1 MKGLSGC
8 IALVTGATGLL
19 GKAITLRLAASD
31 VRVIV
36 ASRRIEKA
44 KEWIS
49 EQASDCA
56 TKLFPVE
63 LDLTDESSIEFA
75 FEQMAKKVGV
85 PTILIANASLR
96 DGLAIPFE
104 QLIHDNFVQL
114 FKVDVA
120 GHFLCARNIVT
131 RLGSDKTASLVF
143 LSSIYGIVG
152 VDHSIYPPGMLS
164 TPPQYAAVK
173 AGMLGLVR
181 YLAALWGQQGVRV
194 NAIVAGGVRSAS
206 RQSDEFVSNYARK
219 TMLGRMAA
227 PEEIANAVAFLS
239 SDEASYITGECL
251 VVDGGFSAW

>member
-96 DGLAIPFE
+96 DGLATPFE
-104 QLIHDNFVQL
+104 QLTHDNFVQL

-131 RLGSDKTASLVF
+131 RLGSDKTASIVF
-143 LSSIYGIVG
+143 LSSIYSIVG
-152 VDHSIYPPGMLS
+152 VDHSIYPPGMLF

-181 YLAALWGQQGVRV
+181 YLAALWGRQGVRV